1 MAITFTDYA
10 FDVMWKD
17 ELTASVSITNNR
29 KNIEVTKYSNDI
41 AKQPFWGGN
50 IDIYRIYEFLEYRCF
65 EEARPDKVV
74 ILELLGLTEY
84 NPWEIV
90 KKTHG
95 RLYEDFLWL
104 RFPGET
110 LTWKDVSNERV

>member
-41 AKQPFWGGN
+41 ATVLPPN
-50 IDIYRIYEFLEYRCF
+50 
-65 EEARPDKVV
+65 
-74 ILELLGLTEY
+74 
-84 NPWEIV
+84 
-90 KKTHG
+90 
-95 RLYEDFLWL
+95 
-104 RFPGET
+104 FPVG
-110 LTWKDVSNERV
+110 